1 MDPSV
6 RLRPVTE
13 ADLDLI
19 ELLYED
25 PDEAGVYG
33 FYGYQDPGAL
43 RRGFSGGGLIS
54 DRNGRLS
61 VVAGDPGTAGEL
73 VGEVSWHQVQKGP
86 TSVCWNIGI
95 GLLVRARGRGYGTR
109 AQRLL
114 AEYLFAHTQ
123 LNRVEAETETGNLA
137 EQRAL
142 EKAGFQL
149 EGVLRAVEFRDGAYR
164 DGLLY
169 SRIRDGLVTG

>member
-33 FYGYQDPGAL
+33 FYGYLNPGAL
-43 RRGFSGGGLIS
+43 RRGFGEGGLIS

-86 TSVCWNIGI
+86 TSACWNIGI

-114 AEYLFAHTQ
+114 AEYLFAHTTVHRIEG
-123 LNRVEAETETGNLA
+123 LTEAENLA
-137 EQRAL
+137 EQRVM
-142 EKAGFQL
+142 EKAGFTR
-149 EGVLRAVEFRDGAYR
+149 EGVMRGVFWRDGAYR
-164 DGLLY
+164 DGALY
-169 SRIRDGLVTG
+169 SLLRTDLPG

>member
-33 FYGYQDPGAL
+33 FYGYLNPGAL
-43 RRGFSGGGLIS
+43 RRGFGEGGLIS
-54 DRNGRLS
+54 DRHGRLS
-61 VVAGDPGTAGEL
+61 VVAGDQGTAGEL
-73 VGEVSWHQVQKGP
+73 VGEVSWHEVRKGP
-86 TSVCWNIGI
+86 TSACWNIGI

-114 AEYLFAHTQ
+114 AEYL
-123 LNRVEAETETGNLA
+123 
-137 EQRAL
+137 
-142 EKAGFQL
+142 
-149 EGVLRAVEFRDGAYR
+149 
-164 DGLLY
+164 
-169 SRIRDGLVTG
+169 

>member
-6 RLRPVTE
+6 RLRPVIE

-25 PDEAGVYG
+25 PEEAGVYG
-33 FYGYQDPGAL
+33 FYGYQNPGAL
-43 RRGFSGGGLIS
+43 RRRFSDGGLIS

-61 VVAGDPGTAGEL
+61 VVAGDPGTDGEL
-73 VGEVSWHQVQKGP
+73 AGEVSWHQVQKGP
-86 TSVCWNIGI
+86 TSACWNIGI
-95 GLLVRARGRGYGTR
+95 GLLARARGRGYGSR

-114 AEYLFAHTQ
+114 AEYLFAHTP

-142 EKAGFQL
+142 EKAGFTR
-149 EGVLRAVEFRDGAYR
+149 EGVLRGSCFRDGQWR
-164 DGLLY
+164 DMVSY
-169 SRIRDGLVTG
+169 SMIRSDLTAG